1 MSARIRGTA
10 EEGNRTPKPS
20 RAEDFESSASASS
33 ATSARAKRSRFA
45 RRTPAAGPSSRVVLR
60 VLHRPGVGMASRDRE
75 IDDDSDTL
83 VNLNAR
89 VPKHLWRRVRL
100 QCLRE
105 ERLLRSFITEAL
117 REYLRDRGNR
127 RAGD

>member
-1 MSARIRGTA
+1 MATRLRAR
-10 EEGNRTPKPS
+10 
-20 RAEDFESSASASS
+20 ESNEA
-33 ATSARAKRSRFA
+33 
-45 RRTPAAGPSSRVVLR
+45 
-60 VLHRPGVGMASRDRE
+60 
-75 IDDDSDTL
+75 L

-117 REYLRDRGNR
+117 REYLRRQPAR
-127 RAGD
+127 RS

>member
-1 MSARIRGTA
+1 
-10 EEGNRTPKPS
+10 
-20 RAEDFESSASASS
+20 
-33 ATSARAKRSRFA
+33 
-45 RRTPAAGPSSRVVLR
+45 
-60 VLHRPGVGMASRDRE
+60 MASRDRE